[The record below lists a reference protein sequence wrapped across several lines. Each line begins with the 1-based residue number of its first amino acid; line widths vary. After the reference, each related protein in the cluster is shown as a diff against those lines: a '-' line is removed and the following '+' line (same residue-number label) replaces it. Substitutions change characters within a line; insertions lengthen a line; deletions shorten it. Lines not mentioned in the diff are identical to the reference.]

1 MQNQDPL
8 PREKQ
13 HRLFLTY
20 ARSDR
25 EIASRI
31 AGKIP
36 LNSCEIKAGD
46 SVAKILTGALSVGD
60 YAIVLL
66 SPNSAKEWAQQADG
80 LAGPLQERDIT
91 LLPVVIGDGEI
102 PRLFPFSQFWD
113 WRTNWEHHLSQ
124 LSDWSDLIPKID
136 FHKLDLPS
144 FEELSIDLLAKM
156 GFDGIE
162 RNPKGKGFKF
172 KANYWHRDPFG
183 AIATETWLVNVS
195 LYREVRASLRLI
207 RQLAEELS
215 AGAAHSKGLL
225 IADSDITSAARD
237 GLKFLETKQR
247 IELRVVSGTEL
258 KRLLL
263 QYPELVERHFGK
275 TYAAV
280 T

>member
-13 HRLFLTY
+13 NRIFLTY

-31 AGKIP
+31 ARKIP
-36 LNSCEIKAGD
+36 IDSCEIKAGD
-46 SVAKILTGALSVGD
+46 SVAQLLTRALSVGD

-66 SPNSAKEWAQQADG
+66 SPNSASEWAPLADG
-80 LAGPLQERDIT
+80 LANSLATRDIT
-91 LLPVVIGDGEI
+91 MLPVVIGDGEI
-102 PRLFPFSQFWD
+102 PRPFPFSQFWD
-113 WRTNWEHHLSQ
+113 WRTNWENNLSQ

-156 GFDGIE
+156 GFNGIE

-172 KANYWHRDPFG
+172 KANYWHQDPFG
-183 AIATETWLVNVS
+183 AIATETWLVNIS
-195 LYREVRASLRLI
+195 LYREARASLRLM

-215 AGAAHSKGLL
+215 TLPAQSKGLL

-237 GLKFLETKQR
+237 GLEFLETKQR